1 MSKTSK
7 YELLNNLSIYTAADA
22 KKSKVLD
29 LIAAYGCQA
38 TLGQVLTLLNTELD
52 SIESKILEQHAPE
65 DIKNMS
71 HKDVELLQIHSALRE
86 CNGNITAAAD
96 KIGLGR
102 ATFYRKLHKEK
113 QQRGRK

>member
-1 MSKTSK
+1 MTKTSK

-38 TLGQVLTLLNTELD
+38 TLGQILTLLNTELD

-71 HKDVELLQIHSALRE
+71 RKGSPAPTSHTTPRP
-86 CNGNITAAAD
+86 
-96 KIGLGR
+96 
-102 ATFYRKLHKEK
+102 TFRPVCVSYR
-113 QQRGRK
+113 